1 MDAVIDRDTLL
12 AAVSRAALVTDAT
25 SLLHA
30 LGNVQLTASGRTLRL
45 FATDLYMS
53 SDESVEAEVI
63 ESGVVALPANELLN
77 ILARVPRGPVQLTG
91 GDTVRIHPVGR
102 SLTYFLSGGSGD
114 DTLRMPELPTGPWA
128 AMNGESVLDGF
139 RAVVRCALTHEA
151 SSANAVLWTSDG
163 MGTTYVA
170 TDGHRLGIAQRGSAT
185 PVTFSA
191 LVPLDAVE
199 ALVIGR
205 TRGETMALPPWISR
219 GLVEVAVHSDVAREY
234 LFLRNAGRVFCVK
247 LPKMAFPPYANV
259 IPERFTVSALVNGR
273 ALLDTI
279 RDVTAATAPESVGVL
294 LTVMPG
300 RIRVAYDCETVKSS
314 GEAPVD
320 YCGAASPSIGL
331 DPKLVT
337 DALLTLDGDVFI
349 GINGKEDPIVISSAG
364 HTGADT
370 NKYIIMPMRK

>member
-1 MDAVIDRDTLL
+1 
-12 AAVSRAALVTDAT
+12 
-25 SLLHA
+25 
-30 LGNVQLTASGRTLRL
+30 
-45 FATDLYMS
+45 
-53 SDESVEAEVI
+53 
-63 ESGVVALPANELLN
+63 
-77 ILARVPRGPVQLTG
+77 
-91 GDTVRIHPVGR
+91 
-102 SLTYFLSGGSGD
+102 
-114 DTLRMPELPTGPWA
+114 
-128 AMNGESVLDGF
+128 
-139 RAVVRCALTHEA
+139 
-151 SSANAVLWTSDG
+151 

-191 LVPLDAVE
+191 LVPLDAAK
-199 ALVIGR
+199 ALAVGR
-205 TRGETMALPPWISR
+205 TRDETRSLPPWISR
-219 GLVEVAVHSDVAREY
+219 GLVAVAVHSDGVCEY

-247 LPKMAFPPYANV
+247 LPKMALPPYANV

-320 YCGAASPSIGL
+320 YCGTTSPTIGL
-331 DPKLVT
+331 DPELVS
-337 DALLTLDGDVFI
+337 DALSTLDGDVFI
-349 GINGKEDPIVISSAG
+349 GINGKEDPIVVSSAEF
-364 HTGADT
+364 TGTDT